1 MFCDGKRDDNLKD
14 VLDKIYRQIDVYKRQ
29 MRESNKTACD
39 YCAYKDVCRFDEKY
53 GNNRYHYTKH
63 SAKEKEQLLEDCLL
77 YTSRCV

>member
-1 MFCDGKRDDNLKD
+1 MKSG
-14 VLDKIYRQIDVYKRQ
+14 VIDKNP

-63 SAKEKEQLLEDCLL
+63 SAKEKEQLLEEMHSVCHGQKNKN
-77 YTSRCV
+77 R